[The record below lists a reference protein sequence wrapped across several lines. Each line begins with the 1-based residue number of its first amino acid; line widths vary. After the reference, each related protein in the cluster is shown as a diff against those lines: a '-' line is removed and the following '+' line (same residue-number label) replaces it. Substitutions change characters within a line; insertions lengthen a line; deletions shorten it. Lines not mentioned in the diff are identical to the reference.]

1 MLFHLFFLLY
11 LSIFFCLMWFSFPLR
26 FFPSPFV
33 TDFKQE
39 KCDFSRN
46 KSLISKLQAENFA
59 DEFISKLKI
68 ARFLQFVEKKCH
80 QFGPEVFPTQLHD
93 ENTQLQSMLS
103 KIYGLSTVKGFEAI
117 FQHMDPRSAKSTSSF
132 QESSR
137 QSKQL
142 NANWKSY
149 KTVPENYL
157 VNKLEPSSTHKNVKD
172 EFNSRITFP
181 SSCANKPRDPFSKVK
196 TSKFIKSFRRS
207 VNLSVSNRT
216 IWRLPTVPQRR
227 KRKKPTTNRFSRF
240 RKPLPGHRLAKKS
253 QKFDH
258 LRSNHQNV
266 KASTS
271 RKVTATEK
279 QRRLGS
285 SKWENDRVRFQ
296 FHKMPKNSND
306 SICRSKRV
314 PFVNPFSKFKK
325 PFTSNKLH
333 SKKNAKGKSPTFK
346 NHISCRIQN
355 EITFTQYLELTSNF
369 VSSLLA
375 KFKSLVLTSMKQ
387 TAHIILD
394 LACRSSSSL
403 SRFFIKTHR
412 IIVVTSALIFFY
424 HVTMNYVM
432 V

>member
-11 LSIFFCLMWFSFPLR
+11 LSIFSFLMWFSFLLR

-33 TDFKQE
+33 IDFKQE
-39 KCDFSRN
+39 KCDFSHN

-80 QFGPEVFPTQLHD
+80 QFGPEVFPTPLHD

-103 KIYGLSTVKGFEAI
+103 KIYGLSAVKWFEAI

-132 QESSR
+132 QKSSR

-157 VNKLEPSSTHKNVKD
+157 VNKLEPSSIHKNVKD
-172 EFNSRITFP
+172 ELISRITFP
-181 SSCANKPRDPFSKVK
+181 SSCANKPQDPFSKVK

-227 KRKKPTTNRFSRF
+227 KS
-240 RKPLPGHRLAKKS
+240 LPGHRLAKKS
-253 QKFDH
+253 QKLDH
-258 LRSNHQNV
+258 LRPNHHNV
-266 KASTS
+266 QASTS

-306 SICRSKRV
+306 SICRSKTV

-325 PFTSNKLH
+325 PPTSNKLH

-369 VSSLLA
+369 VSSLSA

-394 LACRSSSSL
+394 LACRFSSSL

-412 IIVVTSALIFFY
+412 IIVVTSAMIFFY